1 MDGTEHLSYL
11 LQKDGTRDTTTGT
24 TALHGLVSKDPAE
37 VSAFLSTKNDA
48 DDNKWVLE
56 VLKYT

>member
-11 LQKDGTRDTTTGT
+11 LQKDGTRDTTTA
-24 TALHGLVSKDPAE
+24 TALYGLLKDPAE